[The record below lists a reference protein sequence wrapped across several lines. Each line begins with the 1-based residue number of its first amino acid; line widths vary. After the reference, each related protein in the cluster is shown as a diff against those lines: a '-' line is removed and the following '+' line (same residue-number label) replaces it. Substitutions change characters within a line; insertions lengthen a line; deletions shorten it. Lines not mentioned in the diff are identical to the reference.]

1 MNGSPSNG
9 LQNNSLFEH
18 VALLR
23 VRHSS
28 NLFASEKKLLAAKCN
43 EPQIALLVSRKGL
56 LLKQIPGRM
65 VRIFLFCSLIALSAA
80 AQAQGISPLPAENLG
95 IVYSRETTF
104 NMKLATN
111 RGLIAGMEFG
121 KLRTYYKTTYYHIS
135 VGELKHPKEQRQS
148 ADPILSRS
156 FRPFIFGKQNN
167 AFVVRGGWGV
177 KRYFSEKAKQ
187 RGVAVGMSYAFGP
200 SLGLLKPYYLAICYP
215 NPARPGDCRIFHE
228 KYSEENASLFL
239 DENGRIKGASPFTK
253 GLGELGFRPGANASV
268 ALHLDWGAFD
278 ELVKAV
284 EVGAMLDVFPT
295 QLPILVG
302 DNNQRVFLNFFV
314 NLQLGKRR

>member
-1 MNGSPSNG
+1 
-9 LQNNSLFEH
+9 
-18 VALLR
+18 
-23 VRHSS
+23 
-28 NLFASEKKLLAAKCN
+28 
-43 EPQIALLVSRKGL
+43 
-56 LLKQIPGRM
+56 M
-65 VRIFLFCSLIALSAA
+65 VRIFALLFLVAVGAA
-80 AQAQGISPLPAENLG
+80 TAQSQRLTPPAENLG
-95 IVYSRETTF
+95 IIYSRETTF
-104 NMKLATN
+104 NMKLSTN
-111 RGLIAGMEFG
+111 RGFIAGMEFG
-121 KLRTYYKTTYYHIS
+121 RLRTYYKTTFYHIS
-135 VGELKHPKEQRQS
+135 LGELKHPKEQRQS

-167 AFVVRGGWGV
+167 VFVLRGGWGV
-177 KRYFSEKAKQ
+177 KRYFSEKAKHK
-187 RGVAVGMSYAFGP
+187 GVAVGMSYAFGP

-302 DNNQRVFLNFFV
+302 EDNQRVFLNFFV

>member
-1 MNGSPSNG
+1 MIRTV
-9 LQNNSLFEH
+9 LLFCF
-18 VALLR
+18 VALLA
-23 VRHSS
+23 
-28 NLFASEKKLLAAKCN
+28 AS
-43 EPQIALLVSRKGL
+43 
-56 LLKQIPGRM
+56 
-65 VRIFLFCSLIALSAA
+65 ALS
-80 AQAQGISPLPAENLG
+80 QGLTPPVENMG

-104 NMKLATN
+104 NMKVASN
-111 RGLIAGMEFG
+111 RGFIAGMEFG
-121 KLRTYYKTTYYHIS
+121 RLRTYYKTTYYHIS
-135 VGELKHPKEQRQS
+135 MGELKHPKEQRQS

-156 FRPFIFGKQNN
+156 FRPFIFGKENN
-167 AFVVRGGWGV
+167 VFVVRGGWGV

-187 RGVAVGMSYAFGP
+187 KGVAVGMSYAFGP

-215 NPARPGDCRIFHE
+215 NPDRPGDCRIFHE

-284 EVGAMLDVFPT
+284 EIGAMLDIFPT
-295 QLPILVG
+295 KIPILVN
-302 DNNQRVFLNFFV
+302 DEENRRVYLNFFV